1 MRLEQGQHSQLVGRG
16 KYVHEKITHAVHP
29 GQRDEYLKAA
39 EAYFTTLQKESAS
52 LGNVKLCG
60 SWETIIGAVGNFT
73 HILEYEGYAG
83 YDETR
88 RKSLKNEVGRGLVHL
103 TSAPPGAAEQGDAA
117 PAVAPAPDYPGVL
130 VHAVVAA
137 AR

>member
-1 MRLEQGQHSQLVGRG
+1 MRLEKGQHSQLVGRG

-29 GQRDEYLKAA
+29 GQRDAYVKAA
-39 EAYFTTLQKESAS
+39 EAYFTTLQRESAN

-88 RKSLKNEVGRGLVHL
+88 RKSLKNQVGYVFEA
-103 TSAPPGAAEQGDAA
+103 S
-117 PAVAPAPDYPGVL
+117 
-130 VHAVVAA
+130 
-137 AR
+137 